1 MVKGCSCPSLSQS
14 LFIASPVKL
23 ARSKVKSEVFTMG
36 ATPSA
41 KRHLYPSQSTLVLW
55 Q

>member
-1 MVKGCSCPSLSQS
+1 MP
-14 LFIASPVKL
+14 IAVSKFMAFPVKL

-36 ATPSA
+36 VTPSA